1 MRMTSWLLAMAGVL
15 PLAGHA
21 AADDDFS
28 QKDATAVEP
37 IDPVLEAVCMKALAK
52 KPEDRFQTCRA
63 FWEAI
68 HGFVEAREKPL

>member
-1 MRMTSWLLAMAGVL
+1 MKACAIVPPSEVLAEYYGST
-15 PLAGHA
+15 G
-21 AADDDFS
+21 DE
-28 QKDATAVEP
+28 KDATAVEP